1 MDISPEVQKKIDDI
15 KTRVRVETL
24 KWITEQEANLEE
36 VTRKFLNGIK
46 KAEILNLLGV
56 DSSWHD
62 YRLRSDSPLAAALKD
77 RLLTMITPLL
87 NEKILVK
94 VKFTEKQE
102 NDLIERYNDTLY
114 REIYDKV
121 YRQAREDADKI
132 VKKMLEPQ

>member
-62 YRLRSDSPLAAALKD
+62 CRLRSDSPLAAALKD

-87 NEKILVK
+87 NEKILAK

-121 YRQAREDADKI
+121 YRRAREDADKI